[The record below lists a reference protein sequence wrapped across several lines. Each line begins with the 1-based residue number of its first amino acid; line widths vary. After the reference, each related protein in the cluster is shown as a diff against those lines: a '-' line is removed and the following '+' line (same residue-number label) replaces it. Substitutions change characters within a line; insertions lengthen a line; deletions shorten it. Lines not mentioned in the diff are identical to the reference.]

1 VPHESQP
8 NPTQADRQ
16 DLLAASRRVD
26 WRFLWPDPLLRRV
39 ALVGE
44 ERPRLRAALELLSE
58 RVVGADESPDLV
70 VVCGA
75 TPDDLRRA
83 AERVPPGGRL
93 YAELRGPRVAHARAL
108 ALLSGLGFGG
118 LAAHWHHPDF
128 ERCEEIVPLASPE
141 VVRHALGRRGSR
153 LRARVGRLA
162 LETGL
167 LGRVIPCVSIVGQR
181 RGDSGVEPRNAAL
194 SLLLSR
200 PAPEVSP
207 AARSL
212 LLTPRFAASRHVVFL
227 LFEPDDD
234 RPSLVAK
241 MPRLPGDVGG
251 IEREAAALRALD
263 RLRENGF
270 QGAPHLVAFEAA
282 TPRALLAETALT
294 GTPMTPAVV
303 RRAPERCLAAVAALL
318 EEIGLADPA
327 VATADSHWY
336 ERLLEEPLGRFAA
349 SFDGG
354 EEHLLVERTLEL
366 VAPLRGAAL
375 PLVLEHGDAGHP
387 NLFLL
392 ESGRAALI
400 DWEVCEPRG
409 LPGHDLFFFLAY
421 LAFAVAGAG
430 MTDERR
436 AVFHETFF
444 GARAP
449 YAQAVAGYAERVGV
463 PPRLLR
469 PLFVASWAR
478 YAAGL
483 PGRLRTTGGERG
495 VPSTESLRGHR
506 YYVLWR
512 HTVEN
517 AGDLHLPGEGRG

>member
-1 VPHESQP
+1 MPHQSQP
-8 NPTQADRQ
+8 NPPQTDRQ

-26 WRFLWPDPLLRRV
+26 WRFLLPDPHLRRV

-44 ERPRLRAALELLSE
+44 ERPGLRAALELLSE
-58 RVVGADESPDLV
+58 GVVSAEDSPDLV
-70 VVCGA
+70 VVGGA
-75 TPDDLRRA
+75 TLADLRQA

-93 YAELRGPRVAHARAL
+93 YAELRGPRVPYARAL
-108 ALLSGLGFGG
+108 DLLSGLGFGE

-153 LRARVGRLA
+153 LRARLGRVA
-162 LETGL
+162 LEAGL
-167 LGRVIPCVSIVGQR
+167 LGRVIPCVSILGHR
-181 RGDSGVEPRNAAL
+181 AGDTGVEPRNAAL

-200 PAPEVSP
+200 PGPEVSP

-212 LLTPRFAASRHVVFL
+212 LVTPRFAASRHVVFL
-227 LFEPDDD
+227 FFEPDDG

-241 MPRLPGDVGG
+241 MPRLSGDVGG

-263 RLRENGF
+263 RLRERGF
-270 QGAPHLVAFEAA
+270 DGAPRLVAFEGAPHAA
-282 TPRALLAETALT
+282 LAETALT

-303 RRAPERCLAAVAALL
+303 RRTPEGCLDAVAALL
-318 EEIGLADPA
+318 AEIGLADPIA
-327 VATADSHWY
+327 ATADPHWY
-336 ERLLEEPLGRFAA
+336 ERLLEEPLRRFAA

-354 EEHLLVERTLEL
+354 GEALLVERTLEL
-366 VAPLRGAAL
+366 VAPLRSAGL
-375 PLVLEHGDAGHP
+375 PLVLEHGDVSHP
-387 NLFLL
+387 NLFLR

-400 DWEVCEPRG
+400 DWELCEPRG
-409 LPGHDLFFFLAY
+409 LPAHDLFFFLAY
-421 LAFAVAGAG
+421 LAFAVEGAG
-430 MTDERR
+430 VTDERR

-444 GARAP
+444 GARAS
-449 YAQAVAGYAERVGV
+449 YAQALVGYAERVGV

-483 PGRLRTTGGERG
+483 PSRLRTTGGERG
-495 VPSTESLRGHR
+495 APSMESLRGHR

-517 AGDLHLPGEGRG
+517 AGELRLPGEGQG